1 MAVHAT
7 PRAFRRVA
15 PIDLKT
21 FLCGEYRNCLL
32 GADLLQE
39 LDSVSEGIKD
49 VDAVES
55 CEWFVRYR
63 WKPGG
68 AAPGRKLCQAA
79 HQNCRVRFARR
90 MEVPIDAEMKAQIPA
105 AKPDATT
112 GRKIRRFRFL
122 N

>member
-1 MAVHAT
+1 MW
-7 PRAFRRVA
+7 F
-15 PIDLKT
+15 
-21 FLCGEYRNCLL
+21 L

-68 AAPGRKLCQAA
+68 AALGRELCQAA

-90 MEVPIDAEMKAQIPA
+90 AEVPIDAEMKAQVPA
-105 AKPDATT
+105 AKPHATT
-112 GRKIRRFRFL
+112 GHKIRRFRFL